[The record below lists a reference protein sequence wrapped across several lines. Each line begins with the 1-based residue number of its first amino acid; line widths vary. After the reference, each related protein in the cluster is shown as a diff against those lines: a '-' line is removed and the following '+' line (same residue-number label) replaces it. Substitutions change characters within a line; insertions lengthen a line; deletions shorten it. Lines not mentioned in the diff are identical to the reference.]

1 MIIYNG
7 VYPFIM
13 LDNTDELAFEVEFLS
28 CVVDK
33 KKDFEVVDADSH
45 FCEFVGI
52 HYSKIKQGKLSL
64 LDILVPQDREDV
76 MTKICKKDSPYVYF
90 DLYLKDNSSKYNFV
104 HATAKNNEDSS
115 LCQITFAD
123 VGKSEK
129 KSKQLREKAKT
140 MNHLIDFV
148 TGGVCLFKVNSDM
161 RFEVLYANEACCKFF
176 GTTKQAVSR
185 DSYRISDL
193 VHPDDKSRALTA
205 IGGAMA
211 TKKPIDMELRI
222 TTHKDEYKWVKL
234 NSDIQ
239 RYDKKDNCP
248 IFHAMLTDITE
259 LKAAEKEAEEQKE
272 MLLKVL
278 KNVPGPMFSTP
289 FDDPFRLTVAS
300 SDFLKLIGYSRTE
313 LFEEYDG
320 DLTKLIVPREV
331 EVARHAIESDMEND
345 KKVLRATYSLRTK
358 GGKQLIVLDRR
369 KVVELDSGKKSL
381 IGMISDI
388 TSKNLDMYFES

>member
-1 MIIYNG
+1 
-7 VYPFIM
+7 M

-222 TTHKDEYKWVKL
+222 ITHKDEYMWVKF

-239 RYDKKDNCP
+239 RYDKKDKCP
-248 IFHAMLTDITE
+248 IFHAVLTDITA
-259 LKAAEKEAEEQKE
+259 LKAAEKEAETQKE

-278 KNVPGPMFSTP
+278 KSVPGPMFSTSYDEP
-289 FDDPFRLTVAS
+289 FLLTVAS
-300 SDFLKLIGYSRTE
+300 SDFLKLIGYSRAE
-313 LFEEYDG
+313 FFEDFGG

-331 EVARHAIESDMEND
+331 EVACHAIESDMEND

-358 GGKQLIVLDRR
+358 SGKQLIVLDRR
-369 KVVELDSGKKSL
+369 KIVELDSGEKSL

>member
-1 MIIYNG
+1 M
-7 VYPFIM
+7 
-13 LDNTDELAFEVEFLS
+13 
-28 CVVDK
+28 
-33 KKDFEVVDADSH
+33 
-45 FCEFVGI
+45 
-52 HYSKIKQGKLSL
+52 SL

-176 GTTKQAVSR
+176 GTTKQTVSR
-185 DSYRISDL
+185 DSYKIGDL

-222 TTHKDEYKWVKL
+222 TTHKDEYMWVKL